1 MLLTALT
8 SRTPIAGF
16 QPQTNEQ
23 AYLAYLNGIDVE
35 LPEPRTVEEILLY
48 GLCINGV
55 GGNFEI
61 TDASALFQNNYRLEN
76 VSDIFPLIKN
86 CTNFNNC
93 FQNST
98 NLTSFNERLNCTE
111 AGADTTRMFM
121 SCSNLA
127 GEVDLD
133 HAPLRTQEYMFGGC
147 NKLEGIL
154 NVNLSSAQ
162 VYQFALQG
170 STTSKKSLKRFTY
183 SPLTQHAVNVNV
195 AYSSF
200 EREGAVEMFNSLP
213 AVTSSHTIT
222 LTGNPCVTKGT
233 LTDADKRIAENK
245 GWTIVA

>member
-1 MLLTALT
+1 MLLTALA

-16 QPQTNEQ
+16 QPQNNKQ
-23 AYLAYLNGIDVE
+23 AYLAYLNGLSVE
-35 LPEPRTVEEILLY
+35 LPAPRTREEMLLY
-48 GLCINGV
+48 NLCANGV
-55 GGNFEI
+55 GGGFEI

-76 VSDIFPLIKN
+76 VSDIFPFIKN

-98 NLTSFNERLNCTE
+98 NLTSFKEKLDCAE

-121 SCSNLA
+121 GCSNLA

-170 STTSKKSLKRFTY
+170 STTSKKALKRFTY
-183 SPLTQHAVNVNV
+183 SPLTTNAVNVNV

-200 EREGAVEMFNSLP
+200 ERENAVEMFKSLP
-213 AVTSSHTIT
+213 AVTSSRTIT
-222 LTGNPCVTKGT
+222 LTGNPCVTNGT
-233 LTDADKRIAENK
+233 LTATDKLIAENK
-245 GWTIVA
+245 GWTIVT